1 MSRKEVWLAWFWAQ
15 RAPQSTSSTPRLSQ
29 SWTASSCP
37 LPQSF
42 SVSLVSTMSSF
53 AYSSLAGCSH
63 NTPLQCIGK
72 TKLCR
77 DGALC
82 LLKRGWPSAKLLC
95 QLDSQPVGLLR
106 REKNIIIACM
116 DQTLMCLTNKVC
128 HPAYTPPTL
137 CDRASECGSKSCRRP
152 SLVSSRWTSPV
163 VASA

>member
-1 MSRKEVWLAWFWAQ
+1 MLGFGNREFLNLHSRPRGFHNHGQ
-15 RAPQSTSSTPRLSQ
+15 SRAALSPGLSQ
-29 SWTASSCP
+29 CHWSLRCR
-37 LPQSF
+37 
-42 SVSLVSTMSSF
+42 VSHSRHMQVALI
-53 AYSSLAGCSH
+53 
-63 NTPLQCIGK
+63 PLQCIGK
-72 TKLCR
+72 IELCR

-137 CDRASECGSKSCRRP
+137 CGRANECGSKSCRRQ
-152 SLVSSRWTSPV
+152 SLASSRWTSPV